1 MLLGIVVA
9 SPLFTQD
16 LGITDNLPPNK
27 DINNTLIQQ
36 LLAKKSKSYS
46 QILSLQ
52 SRTAPKGE
60 DIAFNQVS
68 WVSFT

>member
-46 QILSLQ
+46 QILPLQ